1 MNNTALKFA
10 PVFSDNKRV
19 DLSLDGGEATLKL
32 STYTEGLGWCTQKTM
47 QLGPELL
54 DEVHR
59 VITAAR
65 LKIRRDNAAADQDAG
80 DPGDAK
86 ILQFPLFS

>member
-10 PVFSDNKRV
+10 PVFSDDKRV
-19 DLSLDGGEATLKL
+19 DLSIDGGEATLQL

-47 QLGPELL
+47 QLDPDLL

-65 LKIRRDNAAADQDAG
+65 LKIRRDAAVDTDAETSG
-80 DPGDAK
+80 EAK
-86 ILQFPLFS
+86 ILPFPLFS